1 MEREREPKSQQLRK
15 RKEEAGA
22 GTANSSVLTDI
33 NANPRV
39 ATSTPVRRL
48 GEAGG
53 GSETVSPMS
62 EGPGL
67 EAAEGMAT
75 STMSG
80 SSGASGAQL
89 SQLYTDICEQK
100 DVIMS
105 CLDEDNCD
113 IDQVR

>member
-1 MEREREPKSQQLRK
+1 
-15 RKEEAGA
+15 
-22 GTANSSVLTDI
+22 
-33 NANPRV
+33 
-39 ATSTPVRRL
+39 
-48 GEAGG
+48 
-53 GSETVSPMS
+53 MS